1 MRPFFSRVPT
11 HSNFGDAPSRGR
23 FEDLLKLGAQQAHV
37 SDDMIYALSKSPECG
52 EFPLEMRDGAMGK
65 REHVTFP
72 IFCRK
77 RVCFVEHF
85 SLESC
90 CALNLLSMPNVYI
103 YICIYIYTLCIIYIV
118 ARL

>member
-1 MRPFFSRVPT
+1 
-11 HSNFGDAPSRGR
+11 
-23 FEDLLKLGAQQAHV
+23 
-37 SDDMIYALSKSPECG
+37 
-52 EFPLEMRDGAMGK
+52 MGK

-90 CALNLLSMPNVYI
+90 CALNLPSMRSVYI
-103 YICIYIYTLCIIYIV
+103 YIYTRCVIYIYISLHACKYFVHMFAIATYFLITRFSLWRNDSLGLAWSPV
-118 ARL
+118 AGCVEVRSANST